1 MVQNHKFVTTGRSL
15 YSKGDNVS
23 VMTETDIFKNKQVV
37 IYSWEVLSNEKKIK
51 KLIFVFRYMAIKF
64 WVLKCKVARIWLSN
78 E

>member
-37 IYSWEVLSNEKKIK
+37 IYSWEVLSNEKKNQETNFCFQVHGYKI
-51 KLIFVFRYMAIKF
+51 LGT
-64 WVLKCKVARIWLSN
+64 
-78 E
+78 

>member
-51 KLIFVFRYMAIKF
+51 KLIFVFRYMTIKF